1 MVVPKYLF
9 MIKPLRF
16 KFKFLFQEK
25 LTFLIIAFWLLIVLF
40 ALITS
45 VKDGLSLAV
54 AAMLLGA
61 VLNILFLLRTMHSR
75 RKFRR
80 LLRKID
86 GRYLP
91 PPAKEGWED

>member
-1 MVVPKYLF
+1 

-25 LTFLIIAFWLLIVLF
+25 LISVIIAFWLLIVIL

-45 VKDGLSLAV
+45 VREGLSLAA

-61 VLNILFLLRTMHSR
+61 VFNILFLLHTMRTR
-75 RKFRR
+75 RKFHRS
-80 LLRKID
+80 LQKVD
-86 GRYLP
+86 GKYLP